1 MAIVQTYY
9 ILQQKSGKYHAIDS
23 HSLWEY
29 ETDIQ
34 SAKKFHNFN
43 DAIDDYKRFNSVAIH
58 RCTVTSEIVHEDD
71 VQKQLCETALAKL
84 SDAEKRALGL
94 T

>member
-1 MAIVQTYY
+1 MSTVQTYF

-23 HSLWEY
+23 SSLWEY

-34 SAKKFHNFN
+34 SAKKFYNFA
-43 DAIDDYKRFNSVAIH
+43 DAIENYKRFNSAAIYE
-58 RCTVTSEIVHEDD
+58 CTVTARLVGEDD

-84 SDAEKRALGL
+84 TDAEKRALGL
-94 T
+94 I